1 MVLCPEATTVNVTLI
16 TCWFANSYGLYSD
29 ALRQALERRLGTE
42 VQVVASNCGCNDP
55 AELKRD
61 FQDERRDFFVMPHVG
76 YWKSENPIKYKAR
89 NAVRQ
94 VLYRARAKRYLAHS
108 RGAEV
113 IHFQQTLNATGC
125 TTAFNWLRL
134 PSDAARVI
142 TVHELGPRQVDLPE
156 TNQAYNLADQVI
168 VHTEEM
174 KASLVALGV
183 RADLIEVVQQGVVL
197 GPMPEGPRSG
207 ILYYGGHRLGAN
219 KGLATLLDALGI
231 VKERLGSEAPRLT
244 IYGYWLTE
252 PEAAVQLVAEH
263 GLTAQVRWRNWLT
276 LPEAVKEY
284 ARAEL
289 LVVPFT
295 GSFAGSA
302 AGLALANGVPVIGT
316 RRAGLPEH
324 LGPLGV
330 WIEENDAEDL
340 ASQILR
346 LLQDPA
352 ERERLARAGRERAEQ
367 VLSMELIGD
376 RTLECYRKALE
387 RRHERVGARTAADQK
402 G

>member
-1 MVLCPEATTVNVTLI
+1 MNVTLI

-55 AELKRD
+55 AEIKRD
-61 FQDERRDFFVMPHVG
+61 FQDERRDFFVMPNVE
-76 YWKSENPIKYKAR
+76 YWKSENPLKYR
-89 NAVRQ
+89 VRDAVRQ
-94 VLYRARAKRYLAHS
+94 VLYRARAKRYLAYA

-142 TVHELGPRQVDLPE
+142 TVHELGPRQLDLPE
-156 TNQAYNLADQVI
+156 TNQAYNLADRVI
-168 VHTEEM
+168 VHTEEI
-174 KASLVALGV
+174 KASLVELGV

-197 GPMPEGPRSG
+197 GPMPDGPRDG
-207 ILYYGGHRLGAN
+207 ILYYGGHRLGGN
-219 KGLATLLDALGI
+219 KGFDTLLDALGI
-231 VKERLGSEAPRLT
+231 VKARLGSKTPQLT

-252 PEAAVQLVAEH
+252 PEPAVQLVAKR
-263 GLTAQVRWRNWLT
+263 GLTDHVRWRNWLT

-295 GSFAGSA
+295 GSFAGNA

-330 WIEENDAEDL
+330 WVEENDAEGL
-340 ASQILR
+340 AHEIVR
-346 LLQDPA
+346 LLNDRT
-352 ERERLARAGRERAEQ
+352 ERQRLARAGRERAEH
-367 VLSMELIGD
+367 VLSMDLIGE

-387 RRHERVGARTAADQK
+387 HRRRRPALEAASD
-402 G
+402 